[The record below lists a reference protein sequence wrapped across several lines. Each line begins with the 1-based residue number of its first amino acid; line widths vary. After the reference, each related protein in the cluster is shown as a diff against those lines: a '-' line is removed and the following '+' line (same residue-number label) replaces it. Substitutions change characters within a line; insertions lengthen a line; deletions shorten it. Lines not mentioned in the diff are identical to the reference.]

1 MNHDATLTTSQ
12 ASGGRQP
19 SESNSR
25 TPHAPGADAPGSPT
39 PPPPTPLD
47 VDAIRAQFPI
57 LCKPLPNGKTLTYLD
72 SGATAQK
79 PTVVL
84 DAMRDCFE
92 TYYSNVH
99 RGKSTL
105 GRLVTKAVEASREDC
120 RRFLNA
126 ADVSEILFTAGTTAG
141 LNLVAQTW
149 GRANICEGDVIATT
163 VLEHHANLV
172 PWQMLAKETGAELRF
187 LPLTDDGRVD
197 MDRVDEAL
205 TDRCKLLAITA
216 CSNVLG
222 TLPDVKAL
230 CDAARAVGAVS
241 VVDAAQFVPH
251 RRTDVRAWGCDFLVF
266 GAHKLYGPT
275 GVGVLYGKRE
285 LLDAMPPWQG
295 GGNMISRV
303 FADRSEW
310 AEPPAKF
317 EAGTPPIGEIVGLG
331 AAVRWVEDLGWE
343 ALEAHDRELAAYLL
357 ERLEEVP
364 GLTVYGP
371 AANER
376 AALASFTVDG
386 AAAEDL
392 NFLLDK
398 RGIAVRHGH
407 HCTMPLHDLLGVPAT
422 TRASLGVYNRAAD
435 VDELIEALLAARIRL
450 RLA

>member
-1 MNHDATLTTSQ
+1 MSDFDTPVATPVPGVRRTSDSQ
-12 ASGGRQP
+12 S
-19 SESNSR
+19 
-25 TPHAPGADAPGSPT
+25 PGAAGARDACGHGNGHE
-39 PPPPTPLD
+39 PLD
-47 VDAIRAQFPI
+47 VPAVRAQFPI
-57 LCKPLPNGKTLTYLD
+57 LTKPLPNGRTLTYLD

-79 PTVVL
+79 PAAVL

-105 GRLVTKAVEASREDC
+105 GRLVTAKMEEAREDC

-126 ADVSEILFTAGTTAG
+126 ADASEVVFTAGTTAG

-149 GRANICEGDVIATT
+149 GRANVRAGDVIATT
-163 VLEHHANLV
+163 VLEHHCNLV
-172 PWQMLAKETGAELRF
+172 PWQMLAEETGAELRF

-197 MDRVDEAL
+197 MGRIGEAI
-205 TDRCKLLAITA
+205 TDRCKLLAVTA

-222 TLPDVKAL
+222 TLPDVRAL
-230 CDAARAVGAVS
+230 CDAARDVGAVS
-241 VVDAAQFVPH
+241 VVDAAQYVPH
-251 RRTDVRAWGCDFLVF
+251 RRTDVRAWGCDFLAF

-275 GVGVLYGKRE
+275 GVGVLYGRRE

-295 GGNMISRV
+295 GGNMIDRV
-303 FADRSEW
+303 FADRSTW

-317 EAGTPPIGEIVGLG
+317 EAGTPPIAEIVGLG
-331 AAVRWVEDLGWE
+331 AAVRWVGALGWDAVE
-343 ALEAHDRELAAYLL
+343 RHDADLAAYAM
-357 ERLEEVP
+357 ERLGEIP
-364 GLTVYGP
+364 GLHVFGP
-371 AANER
+371 PADQR

-407 HCTMPLHDLLGVPAT
+407 HCTMPLHDALGVPAT
-422 TRASLGVYNRAAD
+422 TRASFGVYNDAAD
-435 VDELIEALLAARIRL
+435 VDVLIDALLAARIRL

>member
-1 MNHDATLTTSQ
+1 MNADASVPDDSDAQ
-12 ASGGRQP
+12 
-19 SESNSR
+19 
-25 TPHAPGADAPGSPT
+25 GADAPRSPV
-39 PPPPTPLD
+39 LD
-47 VDAIRAQFPI
+47 VAAVRAQFPI
-57 LCKPLPNGKTLTYLD
+57 LNKPLPNGKALTYLD

-79 PTVVL
+79 PAAVL

-105 GRLVTKAVEASREDC
+105 GRLVTAKVEEAREDV

-126 ADVSEILFTAGTTAG
+126 ADAAEVILTAGTTAG

-149 GRANICEGDVIATT
+149 GRANVTAGDVIATT
-163 VLEHHANLV
+163 VMEHHCNLV
-172 PWQMLAKETGAELRF
+172 PWQMLAAETGAELKF
-187 LPLTDDGRVD
+187 LPLTDDGRID
-197 MDRVDEAL
+197 MTRLDEAVGPK
-205 TDRCKLLAITA
+205 TKLLAVTA

-222 TLPDVKAL
+222 TLPDVRAL
-230 CDAARAVGAVS
+230 CAAARESGAVS
-241 VVDAAQFVPH
+241 VIDAAQFVPH
-251 RRTDVRAWGCDFLVF
+251 RRTDVRAWGCDFLAF

-275 GVGVLYGKRE
+275 GVGALYGRRE

-295 GGNMISRV
+295 GGNMIDRV
-303 FADRSEW
+303 FADRSTW
-310 AEPPAKF
+310 ADPPAKF
-317 EAGTPPIGEIVGLG
+317 EAGTPPIAEIVGLG
-331 AAVRWVEDLGWE
+331 AAVRWVEALGWPAIE
-343 ALEAHDRELAAYLL
+343 RHDAELADYAC
-357 ERLEEVP
+357 ERLSEVP

-371 AANER
+371 PAADR

-422 TRASLGVYNRAAD
+422 TRASFGVYNEPRE
-435 VDELIEALLAARIRL
+435 VDELIDALLAARIRL
-450 RLA
+450 RLE

>member
-1 MNHDATLTTSQ
+1 MKTNPEVLDPPVINA
-12 ASGGRQP
+12 
-19 SESNSR
+19 
-25 TPHAPGADAPGSPT
+25 
-39 PPPPTPLD
+39 PPPATPLD
-47 VDAIRAQFPI
+47 VEAVRAQFPI
-57 LCKPLPNGKTLTYLD
+57 LNKPLPNGRTLTYLD

-105 GRLVTKAVEASREDC
+105 GRLVTKKVEEAREDC

-126 ADVSEILFTAGTTAG
+126 AEPAEIVFTAGTTAG

-149 GRANICEGDVIATT
+149 ARANLCRGDVIATT
-163 VLEHHANLV
+163 LLEHHANLV
-172 PWQMLAKETGAELRF
+172 PWQMLAAETGAELKF
-187 LPLTDDGRVD
+187 LPLTDDGRID
-197 MDRVDEAL
+197 MSRTGEAI
-205 TDRCKLLAITA
+205 TERCKLLALTA

-222 TLPDVKAL
+222 TLPDVKRL

-241 VVDAAQFVPH
+241 VVDAAQYVPH

-275 GVGVLYGKRE
+275 GVGVLYGRRD
-285 LLDAMPPWQG
+285 LLEAMPPWQG
-295 GGNMISRV
+295 GGNMIARV
-303 FADRSEW
+303 YADRSEW
-310 AEPPAKF
+310 APVPAKF
-317 EAGTPPIGEIVGLG
+317 EAGTPPIAEIVGLG
-331 AAVRWVEDLGWE
+331 AAIRWVEALGWD
-343 ALEAHDRELAAYLL
+343 AIEAHDAALAAHLCD
-357 ERLEEVP
+357 RLAEVP
-364 GLTVYGP
+364 GLRVYGP
-371 AANER
+371 PSAATEGSAPSR

-398 RGIAVRHGH
+398 RGVAVRHGH

-422 TRASLGVYNRAAD
+422 TRASCGVYNTPED
-435 VDELIEALLAARIRL
+435 VDVLLEALLAARIRL
-450 RLA
+450 RLE